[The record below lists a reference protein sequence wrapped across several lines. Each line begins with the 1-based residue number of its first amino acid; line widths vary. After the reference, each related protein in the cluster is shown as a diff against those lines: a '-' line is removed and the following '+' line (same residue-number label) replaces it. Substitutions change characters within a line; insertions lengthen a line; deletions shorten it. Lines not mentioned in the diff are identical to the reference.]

1 MVFVSLPCKHIAYHY
16 MEIFKRGKSYL
27 SLFLIIILSTSV
39 ITSCRSRKSRGAS
52 KHTQSKEAA
61 QQTSKFNESDVADA
75 IESALGS
82 STIDDS
88 VWAKN
93 KVYDVN
99 AVMHRS
105 YADEDFFPIWLTEN
119 GDVSYATS
127 LLKELED
134 MQYDGLNTERYQLTE
149 LKKQLQEYQSAKN
162 VSTDFIV
169 KFDMQCTKSYLQA
182 SRDLLQGMVVPKNAD
197 SLWHHANDSLW
208 HPYSL
213 LTALGKGDADYPS
226 LDSFRSKYKTYTLLR
241 DVMKK
246 YVPLTTDSNYAK
258 AKAAINAGGYT
269 DSVRDAVI
277 TAELPWEAAS
287 SDTLSATASMLK
299 SYQYYLGVKDHRKK
313 DSLTQAYLK
322 APIDTLMKRAAV
334 NLERLRWMT
343 QTPEEKYVLVDV
355 PLMELFFRINGEN
368 AMHMEVVVGKTIRQT
383 PSLNANMANVVINP
397 PWGVPPTIMKK
408 DVLPGMQKSG
418 QAYLNKKGL
427 KVYDM
432 KGNRVS
438 ASGVNS
444 NNYKRYVFRQDPGDD
459 NALGYVK
466 FNLPNKWD
474 IYLHDTPHREDFGKK
489 DRFLSSGCV
498 RVQRPK
504 ELAEFILTE
513 MEGKRY
519 PISRIDSVITTK
531 KTRYEVLKNKIPV
544 HIVYLTAFEDT
555 TGTQIHFLTDVY
567 KRDAK
572 LKALLQ

>member
-1 MVFVSLPCKHIAYHY
+1 
-16 MEIFKRGKSYL
+16 MEIFKRSRKYFPL
-27 SLFLIIILSTSV
+27 LLLIILTASV
-39 ITSCRSRKSRGAS
+39 ATSCRSRKSRGAS
-52 KHTQSKEAA
+52 KHADAKEAPK
-61 QQTSKFNESDVADA
+61 QVSKFDEADVADA
-75 IESALGS
+75 LESAIGGI
-82 STIDDS
+82 TIADS
-88 VWAKN
+88 IWAKN
-93 KVYDVN
+93 KVYDVT
-99 AVMHRS
+99 AVMQRA
-105 YADEDFFPIWLTEN
+105 YADEDYFPIWLTEN

-127 LLKELED
+127 LLNELED
-134 MQYDGLNTERYQLTE
+134 MHYDGLNPERYKLAE
-149 LKKQLQEYQSAKN
+149 LKKLLQEYQSSQTVN
-162 VSTDFIV
+162 TDFV
-169 KFDMQCTKSYLQA
+169 VNFDTLCTKSYLLA
-182 SRDLLQGMVVPKNAD
+182 SRDLLQGAVLPKSAD

-208 HPYSL
+208 QPYTMLS
-213 LTALGKGDADYPS
+213 ALGKGDADYPS

-241 DVMKK
+241 DVLKK

-258 AKAAINAGGYT
+258 AKQAINAGVYT

-277 TAELPWEAAS
+277 TAELPWESAS

-299 SYQYYLGVKDHRKK
+299 SYQYYLGIKDHRKK

-408 DVLPGMQKSG
+408 DVLPGMARSG

-555 TGTQIHFLTDVY
+555 TGTQIHFITDVY

-572 LKALLQ
+572 LSAMLP